1 MNTAFSTLY
10 SSFYTRRF
18 LWVLAILF
26 TLAWFGVLDYRHLVA
41 SDEGRYGEIAREMYA
56 TGDWVTPRYNGYK
69 YFEKPPLQ
77 AWMTAI
83 AYTLFGVGEWQ
94 SRLWT
99 GITGYFAILATG
111 FTAWKLV
118 GGERGAERGV
128 LAGWI
133 SAILLAS
140 SPMWN
145 VGGHF
150 NTLDMGLSSLLSCAL
165 FSLLLAQRAGLSRTA
180 RRNWMWLC
188 WAFMALAVLSKGLIG
203 LVIPGMVLVVY
214 TLTAWD
220 WGLWKRLHLFS
231 GLVVFFLIATP
242 WFILVSIKNP
252 EFAHFFFIHEHW
264 DRFTKPGHNRKGH
277 PLYFVPLILVGFIPW
292 LAQLGQGLMA
302 AWRNRRGDAN
312 TRRGDDNNR
321 GSDANTRRG
330 DTSDDAVS
338 AVTGFR
344 PLWLC
349 AVWAVMI
356 FLFFSKSQSKLPG
369 YIMPIFPALAL
380 LAGLAL
386 TAAFERMSVNDDNR
400 GWKRQMVYLTLL
412 LLIGFI
418 GVPYAYQLGNARY
431 EQLEYQEYAVWIAAG
446 LVIALAILFSGWMS
460 LRGFDHGDAAHRLR
474 KLMDSFLRAAIAFF
488 ILIQVVG
495 LGHDTHGRSISG
507 ADLAVVVRPYIKDE
521 TPVYSIRMLDHTFPF
536 YIQHPTIMVDMQ
548 DELEFGIEQEPDTWA
563 PKVSD
568 FAARWNADAAPV
580 VVVPLQ
586 YLDEIAAL
594 KLPMA
599 EVGRDTR
606 RAVFV
611 KPTHQPAPPAQPYT
625 PPVH

>member
-1 MNTAFSTLY
+1 MNPAFSPLFSAFY
-10 SSFYTRRF
+10 SRRF

-77 AWMTAI
+77 AWMTAM

-118 GGERGAERGV
+118 GGERGV
-128 LAGWI
+128 MAGWV

-150 NTLDMGLSSLLSCAL
+150 NTLDMGLSSILSCAL
-165 FSLLLAQRAGLSRTA
+165 FSLVLAQRDGLSRTA

-203 LVIPGMVLVVY
+203 IVIPGMVLVVY
-214 TLTAWD
+214 TLTTGNWA
-220 WGLWKRLHLFS
+220 LWKRLHLFS

-242 WFILVSIKNP
+242 WFVLVSLKNP
-252 EFAHFFFIHEHW
+252 EFPHFFFIHEHW
-264 DRFTKPGHNRKGH
+264 DRFTKDGHNRKGH

-292 LAQLGQGLMA
+292 LAQVGQGLMR
-302 AWRNRRGDAN
+302 AWRERR
-312 TRRGDDNNR
+312 TGDD
-321 GSDANTRRG
+321 AEI
-330 DTSDDAVS
+330 S
-338 AVTGFR
+338 AVQGFS
-344 PLWLC
+344 PQWLC

-380 LAGLAL
+380 LAGLAMSRAL
-386 TAAFERMSVNDDNR
+386 ERMSLNDEGR
-400 GWKRQMVYLTLL
+400 RWKRQMIYLTLL

-418 GVPYAYQLGNARY
+418 GVPYTYQLGKAPY
-431 EQLEYQEYAVWIAAG
+431 EQLEYQQYAVWIAVG
-446 LVIALAILFSGWMS
+446 LVAALAIMMS
-460 LRGFDHGDAAHRLR
+460 SWLALRGFNGQSPAHRLR
-474 KLMDSFLRAAIAFF
+474 KLLDSFLRAAIAFF
-488 ILIQVVG
+488 VLIQVVG

-507 ADLAVVVRPYIKDE
+507 ADLAVVVRPYIQND

-536 YIQHPTIMVDMQ
+536 YIQHPNIMVDMQ
-548 DELEFGIEQEPDTWA
+548 DELEFGINQEPDTWA
-563 PKVSD
+563 PKLSD
-568 FAARWNADAAPV
+568 FAVRWKNDRAPV
-580 VVVPLQ
+580 AVVPLQ
-586 YLDEIAAL
+586 YLDDIAAL
-594 KLPMA
+594 NLPMA

-611 KPTHQPAPPAQPYT
+611 KPTHQPAPPAQPTT
-625 PPVH
+625 PPVTQ

>member
-1 MNTAFSTLY
+1 MNTSFSSLL
-10 SSFYTRRF
+10 SAFYTRRF
-18 LWVLAILF
+18 LWVLAALF

-56 TGDWVTPRYNGYK
+56 TGDWITPRYNGYK

-77 AWMTAI
+77 GWMTAI

-99 GITGYFAILATG
+99 GFTGYFAILATG

-118 GGERGAERGV
+118 GGERGV
-128 LAGWI
+128 VAGWI
-133 SAILLAS
+133 SAIVLAS
-140 SPMWN
+140 SPMWS

-150 NTLDMGLSSLLSCAL
+150 NTLDMGLSSILSCAL
-165 FSLLLAQRAGLSRTA
+165 FSLMLAQRNGLSATA

-188 WAFMALAVLSKGLIG
+188 WTFMALAVLSKGLIG

-214 TLTAWD
+214 TLTTWD
-220 WGLWKRLHLFS
+220 WALWKRLHVFS
-231 GLVVFFLIATP
+231 GLVVFLLITTP

-264 DRFTKPGHNRKGH
+264 DRFTKDGHNRKGH
-277 PLYFVPLILVGFIPW
+277 PLYFVPLILVGFIPYLW
-292 LAQLGQGLMA
+292 QLLQGFVA
-302 AWRNRRGDAN
+302 AWKDRRGEA
-312 TRRGDDNNR
+312 T
-321 GSDANTRRG
+321 
-330 DTSDDAVS
+330 VS
-338 AVTGFR
+338 AVPGFR
-344 PLWLC
+344 PLWL
-349 AVWAVMI
+349 ASLWAVLI
-356 FLFFSKSQSKLPG
+356 FAFFSKSQSKLPG
-369 YIMPIFPALAL
+369 YIMPIFPAISL

-386 TAAFERMSVNDDNR
+386 TNAFERMSVSGEDKS
-400 GWKRQMVYLTLL
+400 WKRQMVYMTILV
-412 LLIGFI
+412 LIGF
-418 GVPYAYQLGNARY
+418 VALPYTYQLGNAPY
-431 EQLEYQEYAVWIAAG
+431 ERLEYQEYAIWIAVA
-446 LVIALAILFSGWMS
+446 LVAALITMVTAWFAI
-460 LRGFDHGDAAHRLR
+460 RGFKHNDAGHRLR
-474 KLMDSFLRAAIAFF
+474 QLMDSLLRVAMAFF
-488 ILIQVVG
+488 ILIQIVG

-507 ADLAVVVRPYIKDE
+507 ADLAEAVRPYIKDE

-536 YIQHPTIMVDMQ
+536 YIRHATIMVDMQ
-548 DELEFGIEQEPDTWA
+548 DELEFGINQEPDTWA

-568 FAARWNADAAPV
+568 FVVRWNKDEAPV

-611 KPTHQPAPPAQPYT
+611 KPTHTPAPPAQPYT
-625 PPVH
+625 PPAN

>member
-1 MNTAFSTLY
+1 MNTAFSTLT
-10 SSFYTRRF
+10 SAFYTRRF

-77 AWMTAI
+77 AWMTAM

-99 GITGYFAILATG
+99 GITGYFAILAAG

-118 GGERGAERGV
+118 GGQRGV
-128 LAGWI
+128 VAGWI
-133 SAILLAS
+133 TAILLAS

-150 NTLDMGLSSLLSCAL
+150 NTLDMGLSSILSCSL
-165 FSLLLAQRAGLSRTA
+165 FSLLLAQRNGLSVAA

-203 LVIPGMVLVVY
+203 IVIPGMVLVVY
-214 TLTAWD
+214 TLSSWD
-220 WGLWKRLHLFS
+220 WALWKRLHLLS

-242 WFILVSIKNP
+242 WFILVSLKNP
-252 EFAHFFFIHEHW
+252 EFPHFFFIHEHW
-264 DRFTKPGHNRKGH
+264 DRFTKDTHNRKGH

-292 LAQLGQGLMA
+292 LTQLGQGMMR
-302 AWRNRRGDAN
+302 AWRDRRGENGTGNDI
-312 TRRGDDNNR
+312 
-321 GSDANTRRG
+321 
-330 DTSDDAVS
+330 AVS
-338 AVTGFR
+338 ATPGFH

-386 TAAFERMSVNDDNR
+386 TATFERMSLNDNNR
-400 GWKRQMVYLTLL
+400 GWKRQMVYLTVL

-431 EQLEYQEYAVWIAAG
+431 EQLEYQQYAVWIAAG
-446 LVIALAILFSGWMS
+446 LVAALVILISSWTA
-460 LRGFDHGDAAHRLR
+460 LRGFDHADAAHRLR
-474 KLMDSFLRAAIAFF
+474 KLIDSLLRAAIAFF
-488 ILIQVVG
+488 VLIQAVG

-507 ADLAVVVRPYIKDE
+507 ADLAVVVRPYIQND

-548 DELEFGIEQEPDTWA
+548 DELEFGIQQEPETWA

-568 FAARWNADAAPV
+568 FAVRWQNDQAPV

-586 YLDEIAAL
+586 YLDQIAAL

-611 KPTHQPAPPAQPYT
+611 KPTHQPAPPAQPYA
-625 PPVH
+625 PPMTQ

>member
-1 MNTAFSTLY
+1 MNPTFTSLLSA
-10 SSFYTRRF
+10 FYTRRF
-18 LWVLAILF
+18 LWLLAAIF

-77 AWMTAI
+77 GWMTAI

-118 GGERGAERGV
+118 GGERGV

-140 SPMWN
+140 SPMWS

-150 NTLDMGLSSLLSCAL
+150 NTLDMGLSSILSCAL
-165 FSLLLAQRAGLSRTA
+165 FSLILAQRNGLSIKA

-214 TLTAWD
+214 TLTTWD
-220 WGLWKRLHLFS
+220 WALWKRLHVFS
-231 GLVVFFLIATP
+231 GLAVFLLITAP

-264 DRFTKPGHNRKGH
+264 DRFTKDGHNRKGH

-292 LAQLGQGLMA
+292 LWQLAQGFVR
-302 AWRNRRGDAN
+302 AWKDRRGEP
-312 TRRGDDNNR
+312 T
-321 GSDANTRRG
+321 
-330 DTSDDAVS
+330 VS
-338 AVTGFR
+338 AVPGFR
-344 PLWLC
+344 PLWL
-349 AVWAVMI
+349 AGLWAVMI
-356 FLFFSKSQSKLPG
+356 FAFFSKSQSKLPG
-369 YIMPIFPALAL
+369 YIMPIFPAISL

-386 TAAFERMSVNDDNR
+386 TSAFERMSAAGEDR
-400 GWKRQMVYLTLL
+400 SWKRQMVYMTLL
-412 LLIGFI
+412 VLIAF
-418 GVPYAYQLGNARY
+418 VSLPYTYQLGNAPY
-431 EQLEYQEYAVWIAAG
+431 ERLEYQEYTIWIAVA
-446 LVIALAILFSGWMS
+446 LVVALTTMIYAWSAI
-460 LRGFDHGDAAHRLR
+460 RGFEHKDPAHRLR
-474 KLMDSFLRAAIAFF
+474 QLMDSLLRVAAAFF
-488 ILIQVVG
+488 ILIQIVG

-507 ADLAVVVRPYIKDE
+507 ADLAVVVRPYINDK

-548 DELEFGIEQEPDTWA
+548 DELEFGINQEPETWA
-563 PKVSD
+563 PKVAD
-568 FAARWNADAAPV
+568 FAVRWNKDEAPV

-586 YLDEIAAL
+586 YLNEIAAL

-611 KPTHQPAPPAQPYT
+611 KPTHNPAPPAKPYS
-625 PPVH
+625 PPVN

>member
-1 MNTAFSTLY
+1 MNPTFTSLLSA
-10 SSFYTRRF
+10 FYTRRF
-18 LWVLAILF
+18 LWLLAAIF

-77 AWMTAI
+77 GWMTAI

-118 GGERGAERGV
+118 GGERGV

-140 SPMWN
+140 SPMWS

-150 NTLDMGLSSLLSCAL
+150 NTLDMGLSSILSCAL
-165 FSLLLAQRAGLSRTA
+165 FSLILAQRNGLSIKA

-214 TLTAWD
+214 TLTTWD
-220 WGLWKRLHLFS
+220 WALWKRLHVFS
-231 GLVVFFLIATP
+231 GLVVFLLITAP

-264 DRFTKPGHNRKGH
+264 DRFTKDGHNRKGH

-292 LAQLGQGLMA
+292 LWQLAQGFVR
-302 AWRNRRGDAN
+302 AWKDRRGEP
-312 TRRGDDNNR
+312 T
-321 GSDANTRRG
+321 
-330 DTSDDAVS
+330 VS
-338 AVTGFR
+338 AVPGFR
-344 PLWLC
+344 PLWL
-349 AVWAVMI
+349 AGLWAVMV
-356 FLFFSKSQSKLPG
+356 FAFFSKSQSKLPG
-369 YIMPIFPALAL
+369 YIMPIFPAISL

-386 TAAFERMSVNDDNR
+386 TSAFERMSAAGEDR
-400 GWKRQMVYLTLL
+400 SWKRQMVYMTLL
-412 LLIGFI
+412 VLIAF
-418 GVPYAYQLGNARY
+418 VSLPYTYQLGNAPY
-431 EQLEYQEYAVWIAAG
+431 ERLEYQEYTIWIAVA
-446 LVIALAILFSGWMS
+446 LVVALTTMIYAWSAI
-460 LRGFDHGDAAHRLR
+460 RGFEHKDPAHRLR
-474 KLMDSFLRAAIAFF
+474 QLMDSLLRVAAAFF
-488 ILIQVVG
+488 ILIQIVG

-507 ADLAVVVRPYIKDE
+507 ADLAVVVRPYINDK

-548 DELEFGIEQEPDTWA
+548 DELEFGINQEPETWA

-568 FAARWNADAAPV
+568 FAVRWNKDEAPV

-586 YLDEIAAL
+586 YLNEIAAL

-611 KPTHQPAPPAQPYT
+611 KPTHNPAPPAKPYT
-625 PPVH
+625 PPVN

>member
-1 MNTAFSTLY
+1 MNTAFSTLF
-10 SSFYTRRF
+10 SAFYTRRF
-18 LWVLAILF
+18 LWMLAILF

-56 TGDWVTPRYNGYK
+56 TGDWITPRYNGYK

-99 GITGYFAILATG
+99 GLTGYFAILATG

-118 GGERGAERGV
+118 GGERGV
-128 LAGWI
+128 IAGWV

-150 NTLDMGLSSLLSCAL
+150 NTLDMGLSSILSCAL
-165 FSLLLAQRAGLSRTA
+165 FSLLLAQRSGLAISV

-203 LVIPGMVLVVY
+203 IVIPGMVLVVY
-214 TLTAWD
+214 TLTTRD
-220 WGLWKRLHLFS
+220 WALWKRLHLFS
-231 GLVVFFLIATP
+231 GLAVFFLIATP
-242 WFILVSIKNP
+242 WFVLVSLKNP
-252 EFAHFFFIHEHW
+252 EFPHFFFIHEHW
-264 DRFTKPGHNRKGH
+264 DRFTKDTHNRKGH

-292 LAQLGQGLMA
+292 LVQIGQGLIC
-302 AWRNRRGDAN
+302 AWRNRRGD
-312 TRRGDDNNR
+312 
-321 GSDANTRRG
+321 SDG
-330 DTSDDAVS
+330 IEVS
-338 AVTGFR
+338 AAPAFR

-356 FLFFSKSQSKLPG
+356 FLFFSKSHSKLPG

-386 TAAFERMSVNDDNR
+386 TAAFERMSVYDDNR
-400 GWKRQMVYLTLL
+400 SWKRQMVYLTLL
-412 LLIGFI
+412 LIIGFA
-418 GVPYAYQLGNARY
+418 GVPYAYQMGNAPY
-431 EQLEYQEYAVWIAAG
+431 EQLEYQHYAVWIASGLGAA
-446 LVIALAILFSGWMS
+446 LVILISGWMS
-460 LRGFDHGDAAHRLR
+460 LRGFDHGDAAGRLR
-474 KLMDSFLRAAIAFF
+474 KLIDSFLRAAIAFF
-488 ILIQVVG
+488 VLIQAVG

-507 ADLAVVVRPYIKDE
+507 ADLAVAIRPYIQNDS
-521 TPVYSIRMLDHTFPF
+521 PVYSIRMLDHTFPF

-568 FAARWNADAAPV
+568 FATRWQNDKAPI

-606 RAVFV
+606 RVVFV
-611 KPTHQPAPPAQPYT
+611 KPTHQPAPPAQPYA
-625 PPVH
+625 PPVN

>member
-1 MNTAFSTLY
+1 MNTAFSSLF
-10 SSFYTRRF
+10 SAFYTRRF
-18 LWVLAILF
+18 LWVIAILF

-41 SDEGRYGEIAREMYA
+41 SDEGRYAEIAREMYA
-56 TGDWVTPRYNGYK
+56 TGDWITPRYNDYK

-99 GITGYFAILATG
+99 GLTGYFAILATG

-118 GGERGAERGV
+118 GGERGV
-128 LAGWI
+128 VVGWV

-150 NTLDMGLSSLLSCAL
+150 NTLDMGLSSILSCAL
-165 FSLLLAQRAGLSRTA
+165 FSLLLAQRSGLSLTA

-214 TLTAWD
+214 TLTTWD

-242 WFILVSIKNP
+242 WFVLVSLKNP

-292 LAQLGQGLMA
+292 LAQVGQGLTA
-302 AWRNRRGDAN
+302 AWRNRRSDDN
-312 TRRGDDNNR
+312 TRRGDA
-321 GSDANTRRG
+321 GSG
-330 DTSDDAVS
+330 DVS
-338 AVTGFR
+338 AVNGFR

-386 TAAFERMSVNDDNR
+386 TSAFERMSINDDNR
-400 GWKRQMVYLTLL
+400 SWKRQMVYLTLL

-418 GVPYAYQLGNARY
+418 GVPYAYQLGNAHY
-431 EQLEYQEYAVWIAAG
+431 EQLEYQQYAVWIAEG
-446 LVIALAILFSGWMS
+446 LVTALAILASSWAT
-460 LRGFDHGDAAHRLR
+460 LRGFDHQDAAHRMR
-474 KLMDSFLRAAIAFF
+474 KLLDSFLRAAIAFF
-488 ILIQVVG
+488 VLIQAVG

-507 ADLAVVVRPYIKDE
+507 ADLAAAVRPYIRDDAS
-521 TPVYSIRMLDHTFPF
+521 VYSIRMLDHTFPF

-548 DELEFGIEQEPDTWA
+548 DELEFGIQQEPDTWA
-563 PKVSD
+563 PTVND
-568 FAARWNADAAPV
+568 FAARWQADATPV
-580 VVVPLQ
+580 AVVPLQ
-586 YLDEIAAL
+586 YLDQIAAL

-611 KPTHQPAPPAQPYT
+611 KPTQQPAPPAQPYT
-625 PPVH
+625 PPVN

>member
-1 MNTAFSTLY
+1 MNTAYSTLF
-10 SSFYTRRF
+10 SAFYTRRF
-18 LWVLAILF
+18 LWVLALLF

-83 AYTLFGVGEWQ
+83 AYSLFGVGEWQ

-111 FTAWKLV
+111 FTAWKLI
-118 GGERGAERGV
+118 GGERGV

-150 NTLDMGLSSLLSCAL
+150 NTLDMGLSSILSCSL
-165 FSLLLAQRAGLSRTA
+165 FSLLLAQRAGLSTNA

-203 LVIPGMVLVVY
+203 IVIPGMVLVVY
-214 TLTAWD
+214 TLSTWD

-231 GLVVFFLIATP
+231 GLVVFFAIATP
-242 WFILVSIKNP
+242 WFVLVSLKNP
-252 EFAHFFFIHEHW
+252 EFPHFFFIHEHW
-264 DRFTKPGHNRKGH
+264 DRFTKDGHNRKGH
-277 PLYFVPLILVGFIPW
+277 PLYFIPLILVGFIPW
-292 LAQLGQGLMA
+292 LAQLGQGLMR
-302 AWRNRRGDAN
+302 AWRD
-312 TRRGDDNNR
+312 
-321 GSDANTRRG
+321 RRG
-330 DTSDDAVS
+330 DTRDGVVS
-338 AVTGFR
+338 ASNGFR

-386 TAAFERMSVNDDNR
+386 TSAFERMSVNDDAR
-400 GWKRQMVYLTLL
+400 SWKRQMIYLTVL

-418 GVPYAYQLGNARY
+418 GVPYTYQLGNAPY
-431 EQLEYQEYAVWIAAG
+431 ERLEYQEYAVWIAIG
-446 LVIALAILFSGWMS
+446 LVLALIILATSWRA
-460 LRGFDHGDAAHRLR
+460 LRDFDHQDAAHRLR
-474 KLMDSFLRAAIAFF
+474 KLTDSFLRAAIAFF
-488 ILIQVVG
+488 VLIQVVG

-507 ADLAVVVRPYIKDE
+507 ADLAVVVRPYIQPE

-548 DELEFGIEQEPDTWA
+548 DELEFGINQEPDTWA

-568 FAARWNADAAPV
+568 FAVRWQNDAAPV
-580 VVVPLQ
+580 VVVPLK

-594 KLPMA
+594 NLPMA

-611 KPTHQPAPPAQPYT
+611 KPTHQPAPPAQPYA
-625 PPVH
+625 PPVN

>member
-1 MNTAFSTLY
+1 MNPTFTSLLSA
-10 SSFYTRRF
+10 FYTRRF
-18 LWVLAILF
+18 LWLLAAIF

-77 AWMTAI
+77 GWMTAI

-118 GGERGAERGV
+118 GGERGV

-140 SPMWN
+140 SPMWS

-150 NTLDMGLSSLLSCAL
+150 NTLDMGLSSILSCAL
-165 FSLLLAQRAGLSRTA
+165 FSLILAQRNGLSIKA

-214 TLTAWD
+214 TLTTWD
-220 WGLWKRLHLFS
+220 WALWKRLHVFS
-231 GLVVFFLIATP
+231 GLVVFLLITAP

-264 DRFTKPGHNRKGH
+264 DRFTKDGHNRKGH

-292 LAQLGQGLMA
+292 LWQLAQGFVR
-302 AWRNRRGDAN
+302 AWKDRRGEP
-312 TRRGDDNNR
+312 T
-321 GSDANTRRG
+321 
-330 DTSDDAVS
+330 VS
-338 AVTGFR
+338 AVPGFR
-344 PLWLC
+344 PLWL
-349 AVWAVMI
+349 AGLWAVMI
-356 FLFFSKSQSKLPG
+356 FAFFSKSQSKLPG
-369 YIMPIFPALAL
+369 YIMPIFPAISL

-386 TAAFERMSVNDDNR
+386 TSAFERMSAAGEDR
-400 GWKRQMVYLTLL
+400 SWKRQMVYMTLL
-412 LLIGFI
+412 VLIAF
-418 GVPYAYQLGNARY
+418 VSLPYTYQLGNAPY
-431 EQLEYQEYAVWIAAG
+431 ERLEYQEYTIWIAVA
-446 LVIALAILFSGWMS
+446 LVVALTTMIYAWSAI
-460 LRGFDHGDAAHRLR
+460 RGFEHKDPAHRLR
-474 KLMDSFLRAAIAFF
+474 QLMDSLLRVAAAFF
-488 ILIQVVG
+488 ILIQIVG

-507 ADLAVVVRPYIKDE
+507 ADLAVVVRPYINDK

-548 DELEFGIEQEPDTWA
+548 DELEFGINQEPETWA

-568 FAARWNADAAPV
+568 FAVRWNKDEAPV

-586 YLDEIAAL
+586 YLNEIAAL

-611 KPTHQPAPPAQPYT
+611 KPTHNPAPPAKPYT
-625 PPVH
+625 PPVN

>member
-1 MNTAFSTLY
+1 MNPAFSPLF
-10 SSFYTRRF
+10 SAFYTRRF

-77 AWMTAI
+77 AWMTAT

-111 FTAWKLV
+111 FTAWKLI
-118 GGERGAERGV
+118 GDERGV
-128 LAGWI
+128 MAGWV

-150 NTLDMGLSSLLSCAL
+150 NTLDMGLSSILSCAL
-165 FSLLLAQRAGLSRTA
+165 FSLLLAQRDGLSRTA

-203 LVIPGMVLVVY
+203 IVIPGMVLVVY
-214 TLTAWD
+214 TLSTGN

-231 GLVVFFLIATP
+231 GLIVFFLIATP
-242 WFILVSIKNP
+242 WFVLVSLKNP
-252 EFAHFFFIHEHW
+252 EFPHFFFIHEHW
-264 DRFTKPGHNRKGH
+264 DRFTKDGHNRKGH

-292 LAQLGQGLMA
+292 LAQVGQGLMR
-302 AWRNRRGDAN
+302 AWRERRSGEDV
-312 TRRGDDNNR
+312 D
-321 GSDANTRRG
+321 
-330 DTSDDAVS
+330 VS
-338 AVTGFR
+338 AVKGFR

-380 LAGLAL
+380 LAGLAMASAL
-386 TAAFERMSVNDDNR
+386 ERMSLNDDNR
-400 GWKRQMVYLTLL
+400 SWKRQMIYLTLL
-412 LLIGFI
+412 LFIGFI
-418 GVPYAYQLGNARY
+418 GVPYTYQLGNAHY
-431 EQLEYQEYAVWIAAG
+431 ERLEYQQYAVWIAAG
-446 LVIALAILFSGWMS
+446 LMAALAILASSWNS
-460 LRGFDHGDAAHRLR
+460 LRGFNGQSPAHRLR
-474 KLMDSFLRAAIAFF
+474 KLLDSFLRAAIAFF
-488 ILIQVVG
+488 VLIQVVG

-507 ADLAVVVRPYIKDE
+507 ADLAVAVRPYIKDE

>member
-1 MNTAFSTLY
+1 MNTAFSTLFTT
-10 SSFYTRRF
+10 FYTRRF

-56 TGDWVTPRYNGYK
+56 TGDWITPRYNDYK

-99 GITGYFAILATG
+99 GFTGYFAILATG
-111 FTAWKLV
+111 FTTWKLV
-118 GGERGAERGV
+118 GGERGV
-128 LAGWI
+128 VAGWV

-150 NTLDMGLSSLLSCAL
+150 NTLDMGLSSILSCAL
-165 FSLLLAQRAGLSRTA
+165 FSLLLAQRGGLSLTA

-203 LVIPGMVLVVY
+203 VVIPGMVLVVY
-214 TLTAWD
+214 TLTTRD

-231 GLVVFFLIATP
+231 GLIVFFLIVTP
-242 WFILVSIKNP
+242 WFVLVSLKNP
-252 EFAHFFFIHEHW
+252 EFPHFFFIHEHW
-264 DRFTKPGHNRKGH
+264 DRFTKDGHNRKGH

-292 LAQLGQGLMA
+292 LAQLGQGLVR
-302 AWRNRRGDAN
+302 AWRD
-312 TRRGDDNNR
+312 
-321 GSDANTRRG
+321 RRG
-330 DTSDDAVS
+330 DTRNGDIS
-338 AVTGFR
+338 AVAGFR

-386 TAAFERMSVNDDNR
+386 TSSFERMSVNNDNR
-400 GWKRQMVYLTLL
+400 RWKRQMTYLTAL

-418 GVPYAYQLGNARY
+418 GVPYAYQMGNARY
-431 EQLEYQEYAVWIAAG
+431 EQLEYQQYAVWIAAG
-446 LVIALAILFSGWMS
+446 LVLALAILVSGWMA
-460 LRGFDHGDAAHRLR
+460 LRGFGHGDAAHRLR

-488 ILIQVVG
+488 VLIQVVG

-507 ADLAVVVRPYIKDE
+507 ADLAVAVRPYIKDE

-548 DELEFGIEQEPDTWA
+548 DELEFGIQQEPDTWA

-568 FAARWNADAAPV
+568 FAVRWQKDNAPV
-580 VVVPLQ
+580 VVVPLK
-586 YLDEIAAL
+586 YLDDIAAL
-594 KLPMA
+594 NLPMV
-599 EVGRDTR
+599 EIGRDTR

-611 KPTHQPAPPAQPYT
+611 KPSHQPAPPAKPYA
-625 PPVH
+625 PPVN

>member
-1 MNTAFSTLY
+1 MNPTFTSLLSA
-10 SSFYTRRF
+10 FYTRRF
-18 LWVLAILF
+18 LWLLAAIF

-77 AWMTAI
+77 GWMTAI

-118 GGERGAERGV
+118 GGERGV

-140 SPMWN
+140 SPMWS

-150 NTLDMGLSSLLSCAL
+150 NTLDMGLSSILSCAL
-165 FSLLLAQRAGLSRTA
+165 FSLILAQRNGLSIQA

-214 TLTAWD
+214 TLTTWD
-220 WGLWKRLHLFS
+220 WALWKRLHVFS
-231 GLVVFFLIATP
+231 GLVVFLLITAP

-264 DRFTKPGHNRKGH
+264 DRFTKDGHNRKGH

-292 LAQLGQGLMA
+292 LWQLAQGFVR
-302 AWRNRRGDAN
+302 AWKDRRGEP
-312 TRRGDDNNR
+312 T
-321 GSDANTRRG
+321 
-330 DTSDDAVS
+330 VS
-338 AVTGFR
+338 AVPGFR
-344 PLWLC
+344 PLWL
-349 AVWAVMI
+349 AGLWAVMI
-356 FLFFSKSQSKLPG
+356 FAFFSKSQSKLPG
-369 YIMPIFPALAL
+369 YIMPIFPAISL

-386 TAAFERMSVNDDNR
+386 TSAFERMSAAGEDR
-400 GWKRQMVYLTLL
+400 SWKRQMVYMTLL
-412 LLIGFI
+412 VLIAF
-418 GVPYAYQLGNARY
+418 VSLPYTYQLGNAPY
-431 EQLEYQEYAVWIAAG
+431 ERLEYQEYTIWIAVA
-446 LVIALAILFSGWMS
+446 LVVALTTMIYAWSAI
-460 LRGFDHGDAAHRLR
+460 RGFEHKDPAHRLR
-474 KLMDSFLRAAIAFF
+474 QLMDSLLRVAAAFF
-488 ILIQVVG
+488 ILIQIVG

-507 ADLAVVVRPYIKDE
+507 ADLAVVVRPYINDK

-548 DELEFGIEQEPDTWA
+548 DELEFGINQEPETWA
-563 PKVSD
+563 PKVAD
-568 FAARWNADAAPV
+568 FAVRWNKDEAPV

-586 YLDEIAAL
+586 YLNEIAAL

-611 KPTHQPAPPAQPYT
+611 KPTHNPAPPAKPYT
-625 PPVH
+625 PPVN

>member
-1 MNTAFSTLY
+1 MNTAYSTLL
-10 SSFYTRRF
+10 SAFYTRRF

-83 AYTLFGVGEWQ
+83 AYSLFGVGEWQ

-111 FTAWKLV
+111 FTAWKLI
-118 GGERGAERGV
+118 GGERGV
-128 LAGWI
+128 LAGWV

-150 NTLDMGLSSLLSCAL
+150 NTLDMGLSSILSCAL
-165 FSLLLAQRAGLSRTA
+165 FSLLLAQRAGLTTTA

-203 LVIPGMVLVVY
+203 IVIPGMVLVVY
-214 TLTAWD
+214 TFSTWD

-242 WFILVSIKNP
+242 WFVLVSLKNP
-252 EFAHFFFIHEHW
+252 EFPHFFFIHEHW
-264 DRFTKPGHNRKGH
+264 DRFTKDGHNRKGH
-277 PLYFVPLILVGFIPW
+277 PLYFIPLILVGFIPW
-292 LAQLGQGLMA
+292 LAQVGQGLVH
-302 AWRNRRGDAN
+302 AWFD
-312 TRRGDDNNR
+312 
-321 GSDANTRRG
+321 RRG
-330 DTSDDAVS
+330 DTRYGVVS
-338 AVTGFR
+338 ASNGFR

-386 TAAFERMSVNDDNR
+386 TTAIERMSVNDDLR
-400 GWKRQMVYLTLL
+400 SWKRQMIYLTAL

-418 GVPYAYQLGNARY
+418 GVPYTYQLGNAPY
-431 EQLEYQEYAVWIAAG
+431 ERLEYQEYAVWIAIG
-446 LVIALAILFSGWMS
+446 LILALIILASSWAA
-460 LRGFDHGDAAHRLR
+460 LRGFDHQDAAHRLR
-474 KLMDSFLRAAIAFF
+474 KLTDSFLRAAIAFF
-488 ILIQVVG
+488 VLIQVVG

-507 ADLAVVVRPYIKDE
+507 ADLAVVVRPYISDA

-548 DELEFGIEQEPDTWA
+548 DELEFGINQEPDTWA

-568 FAARWNADAAPV
+568 FAVRWQNDTAPV

-586 YLDEIAAL
+586 YLNEIAAL
-594 KLPMA
+594 NLPMA

-611 KPTHQPAPPAQPYT
+611 KPTHQPAPPTQPYT
-625 PPVH
+625 PPVTR

>member
-1 MNTAFSTLY
+1 MNTAYSTLL
-10 SSFYTRRF
+10 SAFYTRRF

-83 AYTLFGVGEWQ
+83 AYSLFGVGEWQ

-111 FTAWKLV
+111 FTAWKLI
-118 GGERGAERGV
+118 GGERGV
-128 LAGWI
+128 LAGWV

-150 NTLDMGLSSLLSCAL
+150 NTLDMGLSSILSCAL
-165 FSLLLAQRAGLSRTA
+165 FSLLLAQRAGLTTTA

-203 LVIPGMVLVVY
+203 IVIPGMVLVVY
-214 TLTAWD
+214 TFSTWD

-242 WFILVSIKNP
+242 WFVLVSLKNP
-252 EFAHFFFIHEHW
+252 EFPHFFFIHEHW
-264 DRFTKPGHNRKGH
+264 DRFTKDGHNRKGH
-277 PLYFVPLILVGFIPW
+277 PLYFIPLILVGFIPW
-292 LAQLGQGLMA
+292 LAQVGQGLVR
-302 AWRNRRGDAN
+302 AWFD
-312 TRRGDDNNR
+312 
-321 GSDANTRRG
+321 RRG
-330 DTSDDAVS
+330 DTRYGVVS
-338 AVTGFR
+338 ASNGFR

-386 TAAFERMSVNDDNR
+386 TTAIERMSVNDDLR
-400 GWKRQMVYLTLL
+400 SWKRQMIYLTAL

-418 GVPYAYQLGNARY
+418 GVPYTYQLGNAPY
-431 EQLEYQEYAVWIAAG
+431 ERLEYQEYAVWIAIG
-446 LVIALAILFSGWMS
+446 LILALIILASSWAA
-460 LRGFDHGDAAHRLR
+460 LRGFDHQDAAHRLR
-474 KLMDSFLRAAIAFF
+474 KLTDSFLRAAIAFF
-488 ILIQVVG
+488 VLIQVVG

-507 ADLAVVVRPYIKDE
+507 ADLAVVVRPYISE
-521 TPVYSIRMLDHTFPF
+521 ATPVYSIRMLDHTFPF

-548 DELEFGIEQEPDTWA
+548 DELEFGINQEPDTWA

-568 FAARWNADAAPV
+568 FAVRWQNDTAPV

-586 YLDEIAAL
+586 YLNEIAAL
-594 KLPMA
+594 NLPMA

-611 KPTHQPAPPAQPYT
+611 KPTHQPAPPTQPYT
-625 PPVH
+625 PPVTR

>member
-1 MNTAFSTLY
+1 MNPAFSPLF
-10 SSFYTRRF
+10 SAFYTRRF

-77 AWMTAI
+77 AWMTAT

-111 FTAWKLV
+111 FTAWKLI
-118 GGERGAERGV
+118 GDERGV
-128 LAGWI
+128 MAGWV

-150 NTLDMGLSSLLSCAL
+150 NTLDMGLSSILSCAL
-165 FSLLLAQRAGLSRTA
+165 FSLLLAQRDGLSRTA

-188 WAFMALAVLSKGLIG
+188 WVFMALAVLSKGLIG
-203 LVIPGMVLVVY
+203 IVIPGMVLVVY
-214 TLTAWD
+214 TLTTGNWA
-220 WGLWKRLHLFS
+220 LWKRLHLFS
-231 GLVVFFLIATP
+231 GLIVFFLIATP
-242 WFILVSIKNP
+242 WFVLVSLKNP
-252 EFAHFFFIHEHW
+252 EFPHFFFIHEHW
-264 DRFTKPGHNRKGH
+264 DRFTKDGHNRKGH

-292 LAQLGQGLMA
+292 LAQVGQGLMR
-302 AWRNRRGDAN
+302 AWRERCSDHDA
-312 TRRGDDNNR
+312 D
-321 GSDANTRRG
+321 
-330 DTSDDAVS
+330 VS
-338 AVTGFR
+338 AVEGFR

-349 AVWAVMI
+349 AVWTVMI

-380 LAGLAL
+380 LAGLAMSS
-386 TAAFERMSVNDDNR
+386 AFERMSLNDER
-400 GWKRQMVYLTLL
+400 RSWKRQMTYLTILL
-412 LLIGFI
+412 FIGFM
-418 GVPYAYQLGNARY
+418 GVPYTYHLGKAHY
-431 EQLEYQEYAVWIAAG
+431 EQLEYQQYAVWIAGG
-446 LVIALAILFSGWMS
+446 LVAALAIMASSWAA
-460 LRGFDHGDAAHRLR
+460 LRGFNGQSPAHRLR
-474 KLMDSFLRAAIAFF
+474 KLLDSFLRAAIAFF
-488 ILIQVVG
+488 VLIQVVG

-507 ADLAVVVRPYIKDE
+507 ADLAVVVRPYIQND

-548 DELEFGIEQEPDTWA
+548 DELEFGIQQEPDSWA

-568 FAARWNADAAPV
+568 FAARWKADTAPL

-594 KLPMA
+594 NLPMA

-611 KPTHQPAPPAQPYT
+611 KPTHQPAPPAQPYA
-625 PPVH
+625 PPVTQ

>member
-1 MNTAFSTLY
+1 MNPAFSPLF
-10 SSFYTRRF
+10 SAFYTRRF
-18 LWVLAILF
+18 LWLLAILF

-56 TGDWVTPRYNGYK
+56 TGDWTTPRYNGYK

-99 GITGYFAILATG
+99 GLTGYFAILATG

-118 GGERGAERGV
+118 GGERGV
-128 LAGWI
+128 LAGWV

-150 NTLDMGLSSLLSCAL
+150 NTLDMGLSSILSCAL
-165 FSLLLAQRAGLSRTA
+165 FSLLLAQRDGLSRTA

-203 LVIPGMVLVVY
+203 IVIPGMVLVVY
-214 TLTAWD
+214 TLSTGN

-231 GLVVFFLIATP
+231 GLIVFFLIATP
-242 WFILVSIKNP
+242 WFVLVSLKNP
-252 EFAHFFFIHEHW
+252 EFPHFFFIHEHW
-264 DRFTKPGHNRKGH
+264 DRFTKDGHNRKGH

-292 LAQLGQGLMA
+292 LAQVGQGLMR
-302 AWRNRRGDAN
+302 AWRERRSGEDV
-312 TRRGDDNNR
+312 D
-321 GSDANTRRG
+321 
-330 DTSDDAVS
+330 VS
-338 AVTGFR
+338 AVKGFR

-380 LAGLAL
+380 LAGLAMASAL
-386 TAAFERMSVNDDNR
+386 ERMSLNDDNR
-400 GWKRQMVYLTLL
+400 SWKRQMIYLTLL
-412 LLIGFI
+412 LFIGFI
-418 GVPYAYQLGNARY
+418 GVPYTYQLGNAHY
-431 EQLEYQEYAVWIAAG
+431 ERLEYQQYAVWIAAG
-446 LVIALAILFSGWMS
+446 LMAALAILASSWNS
-460 LRGFDHGDAAHRLR
+460 LRGFNGQSPAHRLR
-474 KLMDSFLRAAIAFF
+474 KLLDSFLRAAIAFF
-488 ILIQVVG
+488 VLIQVVG

-507 ADLAVVVRPYIKDE
+507 ADLAVAVRPYIKDE

-568 FAARWNADAAPV
+568 FAMRWKNDPAPV

-594 KLPMA
+594 NLPMA

-611 KPTHQPAPPAQPYT
+611 KPTHQPAPPAQPYA
-625 PPVH
+625 PPVN

>member
-1 MNTAFSTLY
+1 MNTAFSSLY
-10 SSFYTRRF
+10 AAFYTRRF

-111 FTAWKLV
+111 FTAWKLI
-118 GGERGAERGV
+118 GGDRGV
-128 LAGWI
+128 LAGWL

-150 NTLDMGLSSLLSCAL
+150 NTLDMGLSSILSCAL
-165 FSLLLAQRAGLSRTA
+165 FALLLAQREGLTLTA

-214 TLTAWD
+214 TLTTWD
-220 WGLWKRLHLFS
+220 WGLWKRLHLIS
-231 GLVVFFLIATP
+231 GLVVFFLIAAP
-242 WFILVSIKNP
+242 WFVLVSLKNP

-264 DRFTKPGHNRKGH
+264 DRFTKTGHNRKGH

-292 LAQLGQGLMA
+292 LVQLGQGLMR
-302 AWRNRRGDAN
+302 AWRNRRGQA
-312 TRRGDDNNR
+312 
-321 GSDANTRRG
+321 SDL
-330 DTSDDAVS
+330 DVS
-338 AVTGFR
+338 AVNGFR

-349 AVWAVMI
+349 AVWIVMI

-369 YIMPIFPALAL
+369 YIMPIFPAMAL
-380 LAGLAL
+380 LAGLAM
-386 TAAFERMSVNDDNR
+386 TSAFERMSLQDDNR
-400 GWKRQMVYLTLL
+400 AWKRQMVYLTLL

-431 EQLEYQEYAVWIAAG
+431 EQLEYQQYAVWIAAG
-446 LVIALAILFSGWMS
+446 LVAALIVLFSSWTA
-460 LRGFDHGDAAHRLR
+460 LRSFDHVDAAHRLR
-474 KLMDSFLRAAIAFF
+474 KLLDSLLRAAIAFF
-488 ILIQVVG
+488 VLIQMVG

-507 ADLAVVVRPYIKDE
+507 ADLAVAVRPYILND

-548 DELEFGIEQEPDTWA
+548 DELEFGINQEPETWA
-563 PKVSD
+563 PTVND
-568 FAARWNADAAPV
+568 FAVRWKNDTAPV

-586 YLDEIAAL
+586 YLDQIAAL
-594 KLPMA
+594 NLSMA

-611 KPTHQPAPPAQPYT
+611 KPTHQPAPPAQPYR
-625 PPVH
+625 PPVN

>member
-1 MNTAFSTLY
+1 MNTAYSTLF
-10 SSFYTRRF
+10 SAFYTRRF
-18 LWVLAILF
+18 LWVLALLF

-83 AYTLFGVGEWQ
+83 AYSLFGVGEWQ

-111 FTAWKLV
+111 FTAWKLI
-118 GGERGAERGV
+118 GGERGV

-150 NTLDMGLSSLLSCAL
+150 NTLDMGLSSILSCSL
-165 FSLLLAQRAGLSRTA
+165 FSLLLAQRAGLSTTA

-203 LVIPGMVLVVY
+203 IVIPGMVLVVY
-214 TLTAWD
+214 TLSTWD

-231 GLVVFFLIATP
+231 GLVVFFAIATP
-242 WFILVSIKNP
+242 WFVLVSLKNP
-252 EFAHFFFIHEHW
+252 EFPHFFFIHEHW
-264 DRFTKPGHNRKGH
+264 DRFTKDGHNRKGH
-277 PLYFVPLILVGFIPW
+277 PLYFIPLILVGFIPW
-292 LAQLGQGLMA
+292 LAQLGQGLMR
-302 AWRNRRGDAN
+302 AWRD
-312 TRRGDDNNR
+312 
-321 GSDANTRRG
+321 RRG
-330 DTSDDAVS
+330 DTRDGVVS
-338 AVTGFR
+338 ASNGFR

-386 TAAFERMSVNDDNR
+386 TSAFERMSVNDDAR
-400 GWKRQMVYLTLL
+400 SWKRQMIYLTVL

-418 GVPYAYQLGNARY
+418 GVPYTYQLGNAPY
-431 EQLEYQEYAVWIAAG
+431 ERLEYQEYAVWIAIG
-446 LVIALAILFSGWMS
+446 LVLALIILATSWRA
-460 LRGFDHGDAAHRLR
+460 LHDFDHQDAAHRLR
-474 KLMDSFLRAAIAFF
+474 KLTDSFLRAAIAFF
-488 ILIQVVG
+488 VLIQVVG

-507 ADLAVVVRPYIKDE
+507 ADLAVVVRPFIQPE

-548 DELEFGIEQEPDTWA
+548 DELEFGINQEPDTWA

-568 FAARWNADAAPV
+568 FAVRWQNDAAPV
-580 VVVPLQ
+580 VVVPLK

-594 KLPMA
+594 NLPMA

-611 KPTHQPAPPAQPYT
+611 KPTHQPAPPAQPYA
-625 PPVH
+625 PPVN